1 MSVNIKTAT
10 GLQTI
15 AGNAKAYANAT
26 QMNSGL
32 MSPQDKI
39 KLDGIGE
46 ASLRWDLILHASHTL
61 MEEIPL
67 EKFLPYDLIYIEF
80 GPNRFADDVSYV
92 KNPRYSRFISGDLFK
107 DFMNTVNE
115 IVNEYIFDDGGNT
128 WCRMLFTNF
137 GDNPRIEVD
146 QSYGD
151 DHIYIYGLKQV
162 NTATKSGG
170 SRVLAYVTN
179 DLAEKAVII
188 RGASATTPLTIYG
201 YFEYVSPSTGKVT
214 SENAG
219 MWNVYVTDSVFK
231 NISASS
237 PGTTYCSYAT
247 SSTEKGFRITKK
259 ANVRM
264 RLWIDGEG
272 WNIVE

>member
-46 ASLRWDLILHASHTL
+46 ASLRWDLIFHASNTIG
-61 MEEIPL
+61 EEIPL
-67 EKFLPYDLIYIEF
+67 SKFLGYDLIYIEF
-80 GPNRFADDVSYV
+80 GPNKMASDISFT
-92 KNPRYSRFISGDLFK
+92 KTPRYCRFLPGDMFREFSATL
-107 DFMNTVNE
+107 DE
-115 IVNEYIFDDGGNT
+115 ITARIFEDATANV
-128 WCRMLFTNF
+128 WFEFQNYF
-137 GDNPRIEVD
+137 NNPHIQLA
-146 QSYGD
+146 QSYAN

-179 DLAEKAVII
+179 DLAEKTVII

-237 PGTTYCSYAT
+237 PGTTYCSYAV